1 MRKNPIIATV
11 VALMALSSC
20 NSYDVLIVGGGASG
34 TMAGIQSA
42 RMGCKTLIAEETCWI
57 GGMLTSAGVSAIDG
71 NYKLRGGLFRE
82 FTDAL
87 AEHYGGYE
95 ELKTAWV

>member
-1 MRKNPIIATV
+1 MRKSLFPVIALV
-11 VALMALSSC
+11 LFLLSSC

-34 TMAGIQSA
+34 TMAGIQAA
-42 RMGCKTLIAEETCWI
+42 RMGSKTMIAEENCWI

-87 AEHYGGYE
+87 AEHYGD
-95 ELKTAWV
+95 